1 MRGVMAAACVIGL
14 ALAGAGA
21 RAEEPEA
28 PPDFTPTLEPLPDE
42 AGTAETPSERAADAD
57 EPAEAP
63 ADDRPGTERT
73 VDYDITVREKRPTTA
88 ASSKVIR
95 TRDFELQPME
105 SPAEIL
111 HQVPGLFTAQHAGG
125 GKADQIFLRGFDADH
140 GTDVALFMDML
151 PVNLRGH
158 AHGQGYADLHFLI
171 PETVESVEVFKGPYF
186 ADFGDFATAGAVNLV
201 PRERFEESFA
211 RYEIGSFDTRRYLA
225 VLSPRTGAFDPEE
238 GPLNGWIAG
247 EYDWTNGPFDF
258 PQRMGRRYGAGLLGA
273 DLGEDHHA
281 TAWFQLYQADWHAS
295 GQIPL
300 RAVDS
305 GLIDRFGAIDPT
317 EGGNTYRAN
326 FLIRDEWEIS
336 DTQQF
341 QAMVYA
347 TRYQLKLFSNFTFF
361 LDPPAPGETD
371 GIVQNDDR
379 WMVGTDI
386 VYRQLVD
393 WEPLPVAVS
402 GGLQIRMDDAQ
413 VQLGTQTY
421 RNFTG
426 WTRRSEVR
434 VASYEPW
441 AQAELFLAPW
451 ARSLVGLRGA
461 YFRYNVHNFLDEPF
475 EPQGT
480 RTDGR
485 VLPKANLI
493 LQPFGEQGPL
503 PVSFEPIRNGEI
515 YLNYGWG
522 YHSNDPRDVLC
533 NPQSPKSAECD
544 PDAVTLPLAV
554 GFEVG
559 WRTNFLERVDFAI
572 SHWWLNL
579 QQELVFVGDEGTEEI
594 RPRSRR
600 NGIEAEARVRLLDWL
615 TWKGDV
621 TLSHAVFSDG
631 GQVDQAPRF
640 TAYSSLVAQHASGLS
655 GEFRMSSLGRRY
667 ALDDD
672 PSVLLH
678 GYAVFDLGVRYR
690 WKFLELAVALQ
701 NITDVDWPSAEFYF
715 ASRLPGEPPA
725 GVEDYMFTPGNPRN
739 FRVGLT
745 AYF

>member
-1 MRGVMAAACVIGL
+1 
-14 ALAGAGA
+14 
-21 RAEEPEA
+21 
-28 PPDFTPTLEPLPDE
+28 
-42 AGTAETPSERAADAD
+42 
-57 EPAEAP
+57 
-63 ADDRPGTERT
+63 
-73 VDYDITVREKRPTTA
+73 
-88 ASSKVIR
+88 
-95 TRDFELQPME
+95 ME

-125 GKADQIFLRGFDADH
+125 GKADQIFLLGFDADH

-171 PETVESVEVFKGPYF
+171 PETIEAVEVFKGPYF

-238 GPLNGWIAG
+238 GTLNGWIAG
-247 EYDWTNGPFDF
+247 EYDWSNGPFDF

-300 RAVDS
+300 RAVDR
-305 GLIDRFGAIDPT
+305 GLIDRFGAVDPT
-317 EGGNTYRAN
+317 EGGSTYRAN
-326 FLIRDEWEIS
+326 FLLRDLWEIS
-336 DTQQF
+336 ETQQL

-361 LDPPAPGETD
+361 LDPPAPGDTD
-371 GIVQNDDR
+371 GILQNDDR
-379 WMVGTDI
+379 WMYGTDI
-386 VYRQLVD
+386 VYRQLID
-393 WEPLPVAVS
+393 WEPLPVALS
-402 GGLQIRMDDAQ
+402 GGLQIRADDAQ
-413 VQLGTQTY
+413 VQLGSQTY

-451 ARSLVGLRGA
+451 ARSLVGLRGT

-485 VLPKANLI
+485 VLPKAN
-493 LQPFGEQGPL
+493 
-503 PVSFEPIRNGEI
+503 
-515 YLNYGWG
+515 
-522 YHSNDPRDVLC
+522 
-533 NPQSPKSAECD
+533 
-544 PDAVTLPLAV
+544 
-554 GFEVG
+554 EVG
-559 WRTNFLERVDFAI
+559 WRTSFLERVDFAI

-621 TLSHAVFSDG
+621 TLSHSVFSDG
-631 GQVDQAPRF
+631 GEVDQAPRF
-640 TAYSSLVAQHASGLS
+640 TAYSSLVAQHPSGVS

-667 ALDDD
+667 ALDND

-715 ASRLPGEPPA
+715 ASRLPGEPAA